1 MGLMND
7 YESYDAVELADFV
20 RTGQIHPSEI
30 LEAAVDR
37 IERLNPHI
45 NAVVRKMYDQA
56 EKSIEKGLPKGTL
69 QGVPFLL
76 KDLGENYKG
85 IPTSQGSRQFADY
98 MPDHHTE
105 LVKRYKSAGL
115 VILGKTNTPEFGLT
129 ITTEPKLFGPCRNP
143 WNLEYTPGGS
153 SGGAAAAVAAG
164 MVPAAHGS
172 DGGGSIRIPASC
184 CGLFGLKPTRG
195 RIPCGPVLGEN
206 WNGMSTSHVITRS
219 VRDNA
224 AFLDIASGPAPGDPY
239 WAPPASGRYMDEIDK
254 SPGRLTIAFT
264 STPPSG
270 KQVSRECA
278 DAVTKAALLC
288 ESLGHHIEEARPEIN
303 AQKFDRSIITL
314 VNVNV
319 HCSIKALARH
329 CTPPLYRKNFE
340 TTTWIIAEAGKKTS
354 AAQYLES
361 LQYMHLTGRK
371 TAKFFNH
378 YDILMSPVLL
388 SPPVKLGVLDTDTAD
403 TGDYM
408 TEFSRFFGFTNLFNA
423 TGQPSMS
430 VPLYW
435 TEEHLPVGIQ
445 FTAAFG
451 KEDVLLRLASQLEQ
465 ARPWSKKRPPH
476 I

>member
-1 MGLMND
+1 MRRVSNGT
-7 YESYDAVELADFV
+7 YESYDAVELAEFV

-56 EKSIEKGLPKGTL
+56 EKSIEKGLPKGSL

-85 IPTSQGSRQFADY
+85 IPTSQGCRQFADY
-98 MPDHHTE
+98 MPDHDTE

-115 VILGKTNTPEFGLT
+115 VIPGKTNTPEFGLT

-143 WNLEYTPGGS
+143 WNLEYTSGGS
-153 SGGAAAAVAAG
+153 SGGAAAAVATG
-164 MVPAAHGS
+164 MVPAAHGSDGGGSIPFRDGVNTTLGLPAHGS

-184 CGLFGLKPTRG
+184 CGMLGLKPIRG

-254 SPGRLTIAFT
+254 SPGRLAIAFT
-264 STPPSG
+264 ATPPSG
-270 KQVSRECA
+270 KQVSRECV
-278 DAVTKAALLC
+278 DAVHNAALLC
-288 ESLGHHIEEARPEIN
+288 EPLGHHIEEARPEIN
-303 AQKFDRSIITL
+303 AKKFDRSIITL

-319 HCSIKALARH
+319 HCSIKALAQH
-329 CTPPLYRKNFE
+329 CTSPLSRKNFE
-340 TTTWIIAEAGKKTS
+340 YTTWIIAESGKNTS
-354 AAQYLES
+354 AAQYLEA
-361 LQYMHLTGRK
+361 LQYMHLTGRR

-388 SPPVKLGVLDTDTAD
+388 SPPVKFRTPDL
-403 TGDYM
+403 
-408 TEFSRFFGFTNLFNA
+408 S
-423 TGQPSMS
+423 
-430 VPLYW
+430 
-435 TEEHLPVGIQ
+435 
-445 FTAAFG
+445 
-451 KEDVLLRLASQLEQ
+451 
-465 ARPWSKKRPPH
+465 
-476 I
+476 